1 MQASAKSEI
10 TYNNKVMF
18 LMILLV
24 FLLNSCMILVV
35 KFTKSGRTEKQMNVM
50 MSRVETKKRDRRNI
64 DHKLSPDPLF
74 LHF

>member
-35 KFTKSGRTEKQMNVM
+35 KFTKSGRTEKQMNEAI
-50 MSRVETKKRDRRNI
+50 SRVETKKRDRRNI